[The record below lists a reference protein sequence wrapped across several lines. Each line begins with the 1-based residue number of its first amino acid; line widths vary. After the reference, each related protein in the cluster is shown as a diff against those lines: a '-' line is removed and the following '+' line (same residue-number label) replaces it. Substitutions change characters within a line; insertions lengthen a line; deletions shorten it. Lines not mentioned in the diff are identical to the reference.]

1 MEWQSRYLPP
11 DQNPWRGRD
20 DAPSGACFFHHI
32 QLINLLTNDLETY
45 DKPTFAFIGF
55 KCDEGAQRDLGR
67 TGAVEGPMAIRQ
79 RLAKLP
85 LQKKDVKL
93 IDVGNI
99 VCTDHDLEASQRALG
114 DVVAM
119 LLERNIHP
127 VVLGGGHEISYGHF
141 LGIAKH
147 YSAEKRLGIISFDAH
162 FNLHPTEPSNRT
174 SSTTAFY
181 QIAKACEASKRDFD
195 YNCIGIQHASNIGQ
209 SFEDAKAFNTKVLL
223 ADEMHQNQPEKCA
236 DFIDRVADEND
247 LVYLSLSLDIFSPA
261 HAPGVSTIQP
271 LGLNP
276 WHVIPLLRQAAA
288 SGKVVCYDISEHVP
302 RYDIDHRTA
311 KLAATLIYEI
321 IHNHVENNNKH

>member
-1 MEWQSRYLPP
+1 MEWQARYLPP
-11 DQNPWRGRD
+11 DHNPWRGRD
-20 DAPSGACFFHHI
+20 DAPPGACFFHHT
-32 QLINLLTNDLETY
+32 QLINLLTSHLETY

-67 TGAVEGPMAIRQ
+67 TGALEGPMAIRQ

-114 DVVAM
+114 DIVAM
-119 LLERNIHP
+119 LLEKNIRP
-127 VVLGGGHEISYGHF
+127 IVLGGGHEISYGHF

-147 YSAEKRLGIISFDAH
+147 YPADKRLGIISFDAH
-162 FNLHPTEPSNRT
+162 FNLHSTESNNRA

-181 QIAKACEASKRDFD
+181 QIAKTCEAEKRDFD

-247 LVYLSLSLDIFSPA
+247 VVYLSLSLDIFSPA

-276 WHVIPLLRQAAA
+276 WHVIPLLRQTAA
-288 SGKVVCYDISEHVP
+288 SGKVICYDISEHVP